1 MSIPLAQPSS
11 VAPEIRRFG
20 VSDYE
25 AYWIHRKK
33 IGTTRQTRLH
43 GFLASLVG
51 KLIGSGGRV
60 LDCGVG
66 PGHAY
71 RLLAEKHETYGV
83 EISDEAIALY
93 DFDTSR
99 IAQANLNDGIPDFGG
114 QFDVIITS
122 MIIHHLDNPT
132 EFLQQVKKQLAPCGY
147 FIPVIPNICYW
158 PYRFGYFFLGKF
170 PPISY
175 AHKNFQTASE
185 FEKLVADAG
194 FSQQR
199 LLTPKKTWRAKF
211 LPTWFSQDLV
221 YVFQSQSQAQSE
233 SDRSRCAA

>member
-1 MSIPLAQPSS
+1 MSIAISQDQS
-11 VAPEIRRFG
+11 VVPDIRRFG
-20 VSDYE
+20 VTDYE

-51 KLIGSGGRV
+51 RLVHPGSRV

-71 RLLAEKHETYGV
+71 RLIAENNEAYGV

-99 IAQANLNDGIPDFGG
+99 IAQADLNNGIPDFGG
-114 QFDVIITS
+114 KFDVIITS
-122 MIIHHLDNPT
+122 MIIHHLDNPA
-132 EFLQQVKKQLAPCGY
+132 EFLQQVMKQLAPGGY
-147 FIPVIPNICYW
+147 FVPVIPNICYW

-170 PPISY
+170 PPISH
-175 AHKNFQTASE
+175 AHKNFQTAAE
-185 FEKLVADAG
+185 FEKLVEDAG
-194 FSQQR
+194 FSKRR
-199 LLTPKKTWRAKF
+199 LLTPKKSWRAKL
-211 LPTWFSQDLV
+211 LPTWFSQDLI
-221 YVFQSQSQAQSE
+221 YVLQSEPQSE
-233 SDRSRCAA
+233 SIRSRAAA